1 MKKAKSEYSIQTVS
15 NALRLLEAFR
25 GEQELGVT
33 ELSLQLGLHKNNI
46 FRLLATLEQR
56 GYIEQCPK
64 SERYRLG
71 VSCVELGNA
80 YNRGC
85 SLVDLARPVLVRLAE
100 ELGETV
106 HLAVLSQFEVVHL
119 LSEQPDQLLHSGSRV
134 GQRLPAY
141 CTSLGKVLLAC
152 GNSSLRE
159 TYDQDYV
166 AQGGLKSRTPSTIVD
181 RDKFFDHLRSIAA
194 EELAIDVEE
203 CEEGLACVAVP
214 VFNASGCAVAALSAS
229 GPAFRFS
236 EEILRG
242 RIAPTMT
249 QAGQALSTQLGFTQ

>member
-15 NALRLLEAFR
+15 NALRLLETFR

-33 ELSLQLGLHKNNI
+33 ELSLQLGLHKNNV

-85 SLVDLARPVLVRLAE
+85 SLVDLARPRMAELAE
-100 ELGETV
+100 SLNETV
-106 HLAVLSQFEVVHL
+106 HLAVLSQFEVIHL
-119 LSEQPDQLLHSGSRV
+119 LCEQPDQLLHSGSRV

-152 GNSSLRE
+152 GDPALRE
-159 TYDQDYV
+159 DYDKDYV
-166 AQGGLKSRTPSTIVD
+166 AKGGLKSRTSSTIVD
-181 RDKFFDHLRSIAA
+181 RDKFFEHLRGIAA
-194 EELAIDVEE
+194 EGLAIDGEE

-214 VFNASGCAVAALSAS
+214 VYDASGRAVAALSAS
-229 GPAFRFS
+229 GPAFRFADES
-236 EEILRG
+236 LRG
-242 RIAPTMT
+242 SIAPAMT
-249 QAGQALSTQLGFTQ
+249 QAAKTLSTQLGFTQ

>member
-1 MKKAKSEYSIQTVS
+1 MKKAKSEYSIQTVT

-33 ELSLQLGLHKNNI
+33 ELSLELGLHKNNV

-56 GYIEQCPK
+56 GYVVQSP
-64 SERYRLG
+64 STERSRLG
-71 VSCVELGNA
+71 FSCVELGNA

-85 SLVDLARPVLVRLAE
+85 SLVDLSGPTLLRLAKD
-100 ELGETV
+100 LGETV

-141 CTSLGKVLLAC
+141 CTGLGKVLLAC

-159 TYDQDYV
+159 AYDQDYV
-166 AQGGLKSRTPSTIVD
+166 AKGGLKSRTHSTIVD

-194 EELAIDVEE
+194 EGLAIDVEE

-214 VFNASGCAVAALSAS
+214 VFDASGLAVAALSVS

-236 EEILRG
+236 EESLRG
-242 RIAPTMT
+242 RIAPAMM
-249 QAGQALSTQLGFTQ
+249 QAGQTLSTQLGFTQ